1 MSAIARLE
9 NLGVRQTLGGGVLRV
24 FSASAT
30 SMELCIF
37 DDADPHWIVKT
48 VRMARD
54 SHGVWSA
61 RSRSL
66 SPGTRYSV
74 RADGPREPTGAFNPA
89 VHLLDPYARALHRL
103 TAHSWRSVV
112 PEATP
117 FDWGTVTKPR
127 TPLDHTVIYEAHVKG
142 LTQEFPGV
150 PAHLRGTYAGL
161 AHESTIEYLTG
172 LGVTAVELLPVHQH
186 VSERRLMRR
195 GLVNYWGYNTLS
207 YFAPHASYASPA
219 ARAEGPDAI
228 LREFKGM
235 VKHLHAAGLEVIL
248 DVVYNHTAE
257 EGLDGPK
264 YSFRGID
271 NATYYRHHQ
280 EDGAYIDVTGC
291 GNTVDFSRAAPGQ
304 LVLDSLKYWAND
316 VQVDGFRFDLAP
328 VLGRNSAV
336 GYDREHPLLAAI
348 LADPGLADTKMIA
361 EPWDVAM
368 DGWQTG
374 NFPRGFSEWNDRYRD
389 DVRSFWLSDVQR
401 ARRVGSPETGAGAL
415 ATRLAGSS
423 NLFANERGPVAS
435 VSFVT
440 AHDGFTMADLATYNT
455 KHNVMNG
462 ESNRDGTDGNRSFN
476 HGVEGPTSDPRIM
489 RDRLRSI
496 RNLMGTLLL
505 SAGVP
510 MITAGDELGRTQR
523 GNNNAYCHDSELT
536 WISWELREWQRDL
549 QETTR
554 RLIQL
559 RRENPALRP
568 SRFGRPEAS
577 TPSASE
583 MFWYTARGESMRD
596 EYWESPQHR
605 TLQYVAAS
613 TPEFE
618 DFNRIL
624 LVVNGLESPV
634 AVTLPRHGDVE
645 RYTLLWDSA
654 RAMADQVATS
664 TAPGT
669 AIAVAGPS
677 LRLYRAD

>member
-1 MSAIARLE
+1 MSAIARLD
-9 NLGVRQTLGGGVLRV
+9 NLGVRQTSGGGVLRV

-37 DDADPHWIVKT
+37 DHTDPHWIVKT
-48 VRMARD
+48 VAM
-54 SHGVWSA
+54 SHDGNGVWSA

-66 SPGTRYSV
+66 SPGAQYSIRV
-74 RADGPREPTGAFNPA
+74 DGPRGPTAAFDPS
-89 VHLLDPYARALHRL
+89 VHLLDPYARALTRL
-103 TAHSWRSVV
+103 SAHTWRSVV
-112 PEATP
+112 PEVRP

-127 TPLDHTVIYEAHVKG
+127 TPLDHTVVYEAHVKG
-142 LTQEFPGV
+142 LTQSLPGV

-161 AHESTIEYLTG
+161 AHECTIDYLTG

-186 VSERRLMRR
+186 VSERRLVRQ

-235 VKHLHAAGLEVIL
+235 VKHLHAAGLEVLL

-264 YSFRGID
+264 RSFRGID
-271 NATYYRHHQ
+271 NATYYRHRSD
-280 EDGAYIDVTGC
+280 DGVYIDVTGC
-291 GNTVDFSRAAPGQ
+291 GNTVDFSRPAPAQ

-328 VLGRNSAV
+328 VLGRNREVA
-336 GYDREHPLLAAI
+336 YDREHPLLAAI
-348 LADPGLADTKMIA
+348 LADPGLSDVKMIA
-361 EPWDVAM
+361 EPWDVGI

-374 NFPRGFSEWNDRYRD
+374 NFPRGFGEWNDRYRD
-389 DVRSFWLSDVQR
+389 DVRGFWLTDVQR
-401 ARRVGSPETGAGAL
+401 ARRTGTPETGAGAL

-423 NLFANERGPVAS
+423 NLFANERGPLAS
-435 VSFVT
+435 VNFVT
-440 AHDGFTMADLATYNT
+440 AHDGFTMADLVTYNT

-462 ESNRDGTDGNRSFN
+462 ESNRDGTDGNHSFN
-476 HGVEGPTSDPRIM
+476 HGVEGPTSDPRVM
-489 RDRLRSI
+489 RDRLRAI

-510 MITAGDELGRTQR
+510 MITAGDEIGRTQR

-554 RLIQL
+554 RLLRL

-568 SRFGRPEAS
+568 SRFGRPEES

-583 MFWYTARGESMRD
+583 MHWYTARGETMRD
-596 EYWESPQHR
+596 EYWASPQHR
-605 TLQYVAAS
+605 TLQYFAAS

-618 DFNRIL
+618 KVNKVL

-634 AVTLPRHGDVE
+634 AVTLPRHDGIQQ
-645 RYTLLWDSA
+645 YTLLWDSA
-654 RAMADQVATS
+654 AAMADQVEATHK
-664 TAPGT
+664 PG
-669 AIAVAGPS
+669 ASMAVAGPS